1 MKNGFEVYAGVDVG
15 GMSIKCCLATES
27 GEILV
32 KDSFVTKKGL
42 TCEGMAEQ
50 TAACIKSLAGKAG
63 VAERDIVAV
72 GMGIPGT
79 VDGKKGMIVYCNNI
93 RMDHAPIVKEM
104 KKHFA
109 CPVFV
114 ENDANAAALGE
125 AVFGAAKGLS
135 DVLLVT
141 LGTGVGT
148 GIIANGRMITGKGG
162 TGAEG
167 GHTVIRM
174 KGEPCTCGNRGCFE
188 AYASAS
194 ALLRQTERMSEKY
207 PDSLLA
213 KLWKTKGRSGVVPF
227 DAAKAGDPAG
237 IKVIRNY
244 VTYVATGLAGM
255 VNIFRPDVVLI
266 GGGIS
271 NQGDYFIKKVS
282 RKLNSIVFGAGVN
295 PRVKVKAAALKNDA
309 GLLGAIALAVNGDCV

>member
-1 MKNGFEVYAGVDVG
+1 MIYAGVDVG
-15 GMSIKCCLATES
+15 GMSIKCCLATEK
-27 GEILV
+27 GEILA
-32 KDSFVTKKGL
+32 KDSFKTEKDL
-42 TCEGMAEQ
+42 TCAGMAEQ
-50 TAACIKSLAGKAG
+50 TAACIKSLAAKAQ
-63 VAERDIVAV
+63 VAESEIVAV

-109 CPVFV
+109 CPVYV
-114 ENDANAAALGE
+114 ENDANAAAVGE
-125 AVFGAAKGLS
+125 AVFGAAKGLN

-148 GIIANGRMITGKGG
+148 GIIVNGRMITGKGG

-167 GHTVIRM
+167 GHSMIRM
-174 KGEPCTCGNRGCFE
+174 NGEPCTCGNRGCYE
-188 AYASAS
+188 AYASAT
-194 ALLRQTERMSEKY
+194 ALLRQTERMVQRR

-213 KLWKTKGRSGVVPF
+213 RLWAEQGRSGRVPF

-237 IKVIRNY
+237 LKVVRDY
-244 VTYVATGLAGM
+244 VKYVAAGLQGM

-271 NQGDYFIKKVS
+271 NQGDYFISRVS
-282 RKLNSIVFGAGVN
+282 RRLNRIVFGAGVN
-295 PRVKVKAAALKNDA
+295 PRVKVRAAELRNDA
-309 GLLGAIALAVNGDCV
+309 GLLGAVALAMRGDCV